1 MLIWWFHPPE
11 YSLKIQH
18 FLWLILH
25 SVLTIFY
32 KIQLQNVIK
41 NYLFETQNII
51 FNILFTIWF
60 IAYKILANKSK
71 KDEESEVLWHNL
83 DEKKLKIF
91 MVFQN
96 SINHEKPILYFF
108 MLLMEKSK
116 NIMLIMCLNLYASTK
131 LNIAEREWS
140 DSKAFKL
147 DVHREEYF

>member
-1 MLIWWFHPPE
+1 MKLKLLKMRLNNTARTSFSIHTIYHFVHQINRILQWLQNKYLKGIPAWQSEPFLESDWWLMLIWWFHPPE
-11 YSLKIQH
+11 YSLKILH

-71 KDEESEVLWHNL
+71 KDEESEVL
-83 DEKKLKIF
+83 
-91 MVFQN
+91 
-96 SINHEKPILYFF
+96 
-108 MLLMEKSK
+108 
-116 NIMLIMCLNLYASTK
+116 
-131 LNIAEREWS
+131 
-140 DSKAFKL
+140 
-147 DVHREEYF
+147 